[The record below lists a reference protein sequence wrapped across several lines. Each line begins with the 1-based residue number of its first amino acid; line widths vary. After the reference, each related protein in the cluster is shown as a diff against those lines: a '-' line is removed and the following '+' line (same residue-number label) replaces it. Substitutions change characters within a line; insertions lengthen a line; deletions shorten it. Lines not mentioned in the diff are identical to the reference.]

1 MAVFYNIDDLPAF
14 RNPVITIGTFD
25 GVHQGHKAILREV
38 AHIANEIDG
47 ESILITFD
55 PHPRKLLFPDHPIKL
70 LTPLDKKLQ
79 LITGTGIT
87 HIVVVPFTKEFSNLS
102 ASDYITQFLVARFH
116 PHTIIIGYDHR
127 FGHDRA
133 GNIVLLKQ
141 HAAQYNYK
149 VVEIPVQLIDEASI
163 SSTRIRNAVAA
174 GKVADAAQMLGHHY
188 SLSGTV
194 VRGRQLGHTIG
205 YPTANIRPDEPEQLV
220 PGNGI
225 YAVYVKWKGHQYG
238 GMLSIGYNPTVTEE
252 KIIHIEVNIFDFD
265 QEIYGETLEI
275 DFVDYLRAEVKF
287 DSMDALK
294 EQLHQDRVSAK
305 RALK

>member
-25 GVHQGHKAILREV
+25 GVHQGHKAILSEV
-38 AHIANEIDG
+38 AHMANEING

-70 LTPLDKKLQ
+70 LTPLDKKLE
-79 LITGTGIT
+79 LITATGIT
-87 HIVVVPFTKEFSNLS
+87 HIVVVPFTRAFSNLS
-102 ASDYITQFLVARFH
+102 ASDYITQFLVERFH

-133 GNIVLLKQ
+133 GNIVLLKEY
-141 HAAQYNYK
+141 AAQCNYK
-149 VVEIPVQLIDEASI
+149 VIEIPVQLIDEASI
-163 SSTRIRNAVAA
+163 SSTRIRNAVGD
-174 GKVADAAQMLGHHY
+174 GKVADAAQMLGHYY
-188 SLSGTV
+188 SLSGAV
-194 VRGRQLGHTIG
+194 IRGRQLGHTIG

-225 YAVYVKWKGHQYG
+225 YAVYVKWNGQKYG

-275 DFVDYLRAEVKF
+275 LFVDYLRAEVKF
-287 DSMDALK
+287 DSMDTLK
-294 EQLHQDRVSAK
+294 EQLHQDKIDAK